1 MVEGALYPI
10 PTLNGALSGGV
21 RTVIVSPEGE
31 VFLTEAQKESL
42 RSLILMPGDT
52 LPITYD
58 LHGGVTIDNDETS
71 VEYGG
76 SYIAAIVT
84 THPEYFLHTVVSMGG
99 SNVTDVFV
107 TKPSFDAAEINIPNV
122 TSNLTISTSAEFYI
136 RSISTINFN
145 KTAAQQAGIDKV
157 YDDMHVSDILPF
169 INVTLYG
176 KLSNGTTDRDIVTTD
191 FTVDGDALTLP
202 DNGKASGIVTLP
214 VYWNPKPSIKKNF
227 SIAVYRRTT

>member
-10 PTLNGALSGGV
+10 PTLNGTLSGGV

-31 VFLTEAQKESL
+31 AFLTEPQKESL

-58 LHGGVTIDNDETS
+58 LRGGITIDNDENS

-76 SYIAAIVT
+76 SYIATIAT
-84 THPEYFLHTVVSMGG
+84 THPEYFLHTVVLMGG

-107 TKPSFDAAEINIPNV
+107 TKPSFNTAEINIPNV
-122 TSNLTISTSAEFYI
+122 TSNLTISTSTELYI
-136 RSISTINFN
+136 KHINTIKFN
-145 KTAAQQAGIDKV
+145 KTDAQQAGIDKV
-157 YDDMHVSDILPF
+157 YDDMHVIDILPF

-176 KLSNGTTDRDIVTTD
+176 SLSDGTTDRNIVTTD
-191 FTVDGDALTLP
+191 FTVDGDDLTLP
-202 DNGKASGIVTLP
+202 DDGKASGIVTLP
-214 VYWNPKPSIKKNF
+214 LYWNPKPSIKKNF